1 MNDAT
6 RLQLDEARFVH
17 QTVDGEVLI
26 IDVQGGAYFC
36 LRGGAALLW
45 PLLVGG
51 AARATLLAAA
61 EAAFDGPAG
70 DIGASVSEFIDRL
83 TAESILRPVTRAA
96 ANGTA
101 VPMAAPTAPPMAPLT
116 KIPFAP
122 LTIERYDDMRDLLT
136 LDPVHDVAD
145 SGWPNLPR

>member
-6 RLQLDEARFVH
+6 RLQLDEKRFVH

-45 PLLVGG
+45 PLLVEG
-51 AARATLLAAA
+51 AARSSVLAMA
-61 EAAFDGPAG
+61 ETAFDGPAG
-70 DIGASVSEFIDRL
+70 DIGASVTAFIDGL
-83 TAESILRPVTRAA
+83 LAEGILRPAADGPISGGAA
-96 ANGTA
+96 ANG
-101 VPMAAPTAPPMAPLT
+101 VRMAPAE
-116 KIPFAP
+116 KAPFAP

-136 LDPVHDVAD
+136 LDPVHDVTD
-145 SGWPNLPR
+145 SGWPNVPR